1 MTSGYWQSGYAEP
14 GYVIGDEPA
23 TNQIASYAGLKSAI
37 AGWLNREDLGTRVD
51 DFIDLAEARFNR
63 ELRVNAMIQRASTQA
78 TDNYVTLPPDW
89 LQHIAVEVDGL
100 ADAATYVTPEEIYD
114 LSADGLTG
122 LPRFYTIINNALRL
136 LPAPSAPLSIEITYY
151 QKIPALSD
159 TQTTNWLLTRSP
171 DLYLF
176 GALLAAEPYL
186 MNDERVALW
195 AAQST
200 AIIAA
205 MNMESERAKRSSG
218 ALRRKV
224 KSFG

>member
-1 MTSGYWQSGYAEP
+1 MSSQYWQTGYATP
-14 GYVIGDEPA
+14 GYVIGDLPE
-23 TNQIASYAGLKSAI
+23 TNQIRTYAGLKSAI
-37 AGWLNREDLGTRVD
+37 AGWLNREDLGTRID

-63 ELRVNAMIQRASTQA
+63 ELRVNAMIERATTMA
-78 TDNYVTLPPDW
+78 TDNYLTLPPDW
-89 LQHIAVEVDGL
+89 LQHVAVEVDGL
-100 ADAATYVTPEEIYD
+100 RDAATYVAPEEMYD
-114 LSADGLTG
+114 LTADGITG
-122 LPRFYTIINNALRL
+122 APRYYTIVNNAIRL
-136 LPAPSAPLSIEITYY
+136 LPAPSSPTSVEITYY
-151 QKIPALSD
+151 KAVPALSD
-159 TQTTNWLLTRSP
+159 AQTSNWLLSRSP

-176 GALLAAEPYL
+176 GALVAAEPYL

-205 MNMESERAKRSSG
+205 MNMESERAKRPSG